1 MIPML
6 LQILAIVVQLIAVGI
21 VLRHL
26 DRTRLQSA
34 RIAAVTVLIGLLLP
48 QMVSV
53 LRKLGSSTP
62 TTTSLPELLA
72 YLANSL
78 LLLGGA
84 YLLRAR
90 AQLPAQTRAEMNAA
104 SGVRGE
110 DAPFCDR
117 AKLAPMGIF
126 LTNASGQ
133 LIFANETFCR
143 SAGKAAGDLFG
154 ESWLDAAHPDDRG
167 RVFQLWAEA
176 VKEKRSFQ
184 HECRFLRPDGQSV
197 WVDCS
202 AVPKLS
208 SSGEIIEYHGSLVDI
223 TARVKTE
230 KTLRLERG
238 LFIGGPTVI
247 FRWLAQEGWP
257 VAYVSPNVRS
267 QFGHMPED
275 LTSGRI
281 PYASIVHPDD
291 LARVAEEV
299 RQFSD
304 AGVACAE
311 QEYRLANANGDYRW
325 VYDFTVIER
334 DERGVI
340 TSYLGYLLDVTERR
354 EAEET
359 LRQTLQSYTDVI
371 ASIPSGLCIFQFEP
385 PDRLTLV
392 ESNAAAEEL
401 AGLNLNRLRGKQFEE
416 IWPAA
421 REKGMIDSI
430 MNVVQTG
437 ETYHEESLAYA
448 DDHIEGIFRIRA
460 FRMPNQRLGFAFDN
474 VTELKRAERLL
485 LESERRF
492 RLLFND
498 APIAYQSLDEA
509 GQILQVNDA
518 WLSSLGYSS
527 SEVLGKMFREFLAPS
542 SIARFQESYERLK
555 SAGRIEGIELDMV
568 RKDGTKLL
576 VSLNGKIGANE
587 GDSVRQAHCVFRD
600 ITALRQGEQALRES
614 EARYRQIFEGNCAIK
629 LLIDPSDGSIV
640 DANSAATQF
649 YGYDHARLTSMKI
662 DQINTLPAE
671 EVAERLNDI
680 RTARKLVFQFPHRR
694 ADGSL
699 VDVEVH
705 SSPISIGGRVLLYS
719 IIHDISDRCRAEEQK
734 ARLEEQ
740 LRRSQKL
747 ETIGTLAA
755 GIAHD
760 FNNLL
765 VPVIGYSEMIQADS
779 PEDSP
784 AAKHINEV
792 LRASYRARDLVA
804 QILAF
809 SRQQG
814 GERKIVHLQSLVKEV
829 MATVRGECPDNIL
842 ITERIEDSAAPIL
855 ADPVQIHQVLRHLV
869 ENAMEVMPHGGALSL
884 ILGSNPPEGR
894 RWPSN
899 HRQLSPDREIYLT
912 VEDTGA
918 GMDAATLE
926 RIFDPFFTTKNV
938 GSGSGL
944 GLSVTHGIITHHG
957 GQIAV
962 QSELGVGST
971 FCITLPIADFIP
983 EVWAGS
989 AHGEHSG
996 QGSTRLETASVS
1008 SGVTL

>member
-1 MIPML
+1 MIPTL

-26 DRTRLQSA
+26 DRTKLRSVS
-34 RIAAVTVLIGLLLP
+34 IVAVTVLIGLSLP

-53 LRKLGSSTP
+53 LRKLGSTTP
-62 TTTSLPELLA
+62 TTTSFPELFA
-72 YLANSL
+72 YLANAL

-84 YLLRAR
+84 FLFRVR
-90 AQLPAQTRAEMNAA
+90 ESAQQQASSATIATPATP
-104 SGVRGE
+104 GE
-110 DAPFCDR
+110 NAPFCDR
-117 AKLAPMGIF
+117 AKLAPIGIF
-126 LTNASGQ
+126 LTNPSGH
-133 LIFANETFCR
+133 LIFANEKFRR
-143 SAGKAAGDLFG
+143 STGRTAGDLSG
-154 ESWLDAAHPDDRG
+154 EVWIDAVHPDDRG
-167 RVFQLWAEA
+167 RVFQHWAEA
-176 VKEKRSFQ
+176 VREKRSFQ
-184 HECRFLRPDGQSV
+184 HECRFQRPDGLSV

-202 AVPKLS
+202 AVPRLS
-208 SSGEIIEYHGSLVDI
+208 SSGEIIEYHGSVVDI

-230 KTLRLERG
+230 TALRLERG

-247 FRWLAQEGWP
+247 FRWLAQDGWP

-267 QFGHMPED
+267 QFGYNPED

-299 RQFSD
+299 RQFSE

-311 QEYRLANANGDYRW
+311 QEYRLANAHGSYRW

-354 EAEET
+354 QVEET
-359 LRQTLQSYTDVI
+359 LRQTLQSYADVI

-401 AGLNLNRLRGKQFEE
+401 AGFNLNTLRGKQFEE
-416 IWPAA
+416 IWHSA
-421 REKGMIDSI
+421 RESGMIDSI
-430 MNVVQTG
+430 MSVVQTG

-448 DDHIEGIFRIRA
+448 DDHIEGTFRIRA

-509 GQILQVNDA
+509 GCILQVNDA

-527 SEVLGKMFREFLAPS
+527 SDVLGKTYREFLAPA
-542 SIARFQESYERLK
+542 SIARFQESYDRLR
-555 SAGRIEGIELDMV
+555 SAGRIDGIELDMV
-568 RKDGTKLL
+568 RKDGTTLL
-576 VSLNGKIGANE
+576 VSLNGKMAVNE
-587 GDSVRQAHCVFRD
+587 SSSVRQAHCVFRD

-629 LLIDPSDGSIV
+629 LLIDPNDGSIV
-640 DANSAATQF
+640 DANSAATEF
-649 YGYDHARLTSMKI
+649 YGYDHDQLTSMKI
-662 DQINTLPAE
+662 NQINTLPAE
-671 EVAERLNDI
+671 EVAEHLNDV
-680 RTARKLVFQFPHRR
+680 RTAKNLVFQFPHRR
-694 ADGSL
+694 ADGTL

-705 SSPISIGGRVLLYS
+705 SSPISVGGRVLLYS
-719 IIHDISDRCRAEEQK
+719 IIHDISDRCRAERQK
-734 ARLEEQ
+734 AHLEEQ

-784 AAKHINEV
+784 ASRHINEV

-804 QILAF
+804 QILSF

-814 GERKIVHLQSLVKEV
+814 GERKIVQLQSLVKEV
-829 MATVRGECPDNIL
+829 TAAVRGEWPDHIL
-842 ITERIEDSAAPIL
+842 ITEQIDDLTPPIL
-855 ADPVQIHQVLRHLV
+855 ADPVQILQVLRHLV
-869 ENAMEVMPHGGALSL
+869 GNAMEAMPGGGAVSL
-884 ILGSNPPEGR
+884 VLGSNPPDGR

-899 HRQLSPDREIYLT
+899 HHQRSPGREIYLT
-912 VEDTGA
+912 IEDTGA
-918 GMDAATLE
+918 GMDRVTLD
-926 RIFDPFFTTKNV
+926 RIFDPFFTTKDV
-938 GSGSGL
+938 GRGSGL
-944 GLSVTHGIITHHG
+944 GLSVAHGIITEHG

-989 AHGEHSG
+989 TQSEHAG
-996 QGSTRLETASVS
+996 TDGNLRETASVDS
-1008 SGVTL
+1008 LDT